1 MRIGTFLH
9 HVDMIPSERGISFS
23 EAAKKVIS
31 FGIENICLGLDDIP
45 DARHLID
52 EKGRISSE
60 GFSITDAYGNINFIR
75 SDDPKRDVDKLI
87 EKAVM
92 MGVERLQI
100 TTDPYTDIKNQSLRN
115 NEIGK
120 VIDTL
125 SYAVPAASSSGIQ
138 IVIEDY
144 DVSDGPFSHSSDLRK
159 ILDSVDGLLFTF
171 DSGNFVFADENEVK
185 ALELLKDK
193 VGNLHFKDRKRINGN
208 APYWKKFTSLGGMEY
223 DCCPVGSGDIDF
235 ASVSGIIREIGYDGM
250 IILEHFDARDQ
261 LSYLESSAAFTKK
274 LFGI

>member
-60 GFSITDAYGNINFIR
+60 GFNITDAYGNINFIR

-100 TTDPYTDIKNQSLRN
+100 TTDPYTDIKNKS
-115 NEIGK
+115 
-120 VIDTL
+120 
-125 SYAVPAASSSGIQ
+125 
-138 IVIEDY
+138 
-144 DVSDGPFSHSSDLRK
+144 
-159 ILDSVDGLLFTF
+159 
-171 DSGNFVFADENEVK
+171 
-185 ALELLKDK
+185 
-193 VGNLHFKDRKRINGN
+193 
-208 APYWKKFTSLGGMEY
+208 
-223 DCCPVGSGDIDF
+223 
-235 ASVSGIIREIGYDGM
+235 
-250 IILEHFDARDQ
+250 
-261 LSYLESSAAFTKK
+261 
-274 LFGI
+274 